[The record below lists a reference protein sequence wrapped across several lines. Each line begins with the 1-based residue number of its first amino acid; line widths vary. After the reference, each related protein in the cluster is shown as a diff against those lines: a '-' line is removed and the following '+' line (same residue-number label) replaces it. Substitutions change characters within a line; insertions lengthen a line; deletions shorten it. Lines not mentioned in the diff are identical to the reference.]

1 MLKPGLYEQVI
12 DKELSNELDG
22 RRQLIEKRN
31 IDKADIYSFAVRFYD
46 MFNDPRVDYLTL
58 ENDLGKDCGDLGF
71 DMDAGESFI
80 EQYSKDA
87 FHKADTLE
95 RIINDVDSV
104 DILCNG
110 IYSKW
115 RYITHWAGVTE
126 SLLSEEN
133 KKWFLIALTRLA
145 ELTS

>member
-1 MLKPGLYEQVI
+1 
-12 DKELSNELDG
+12 
-22 RRQLIEKRN
+22 
-31 IDKADIYSFAVRFYD
+31 
-46 MFNDPRVDYLTL
+46 
-58 ENDLGKDCGDLGF
+58 
-71 DMDAGESFI
+71 MDVGESFI

-115 RYITHWAGVTE
+115 RYITHWAE
-126 SLLSEEN
+126 SSLLSEEN
-133 KKWFLIALTRLA
+133 KKWFLIALIRLA

>member
-1 MLKPGLYEQVI
+1 MK
-12 DKELSNELDG
+12 N
-22 RRQLIEKRN
+22 
-31 IDKADIYSFAVRFYD
+31 A
-46 MFNDPRVDYLTL
+46 
-58 ENDLGKDCGDLGF
+58 LGKECGNLGF

-80 EQYSKDA
+80 ERYSKDA

-95 RIINDVDSV
+95 RIIRDVDSV
-104 DILCNG
+104 DILGNG

-115 RYITHWAGVTE
+115 RYITHWAE
-126 SLLSEEN
+126 SSLLSEEN

>member
-31 IDKADIYSFAVRFYD
+31 IDKADIHSFAVRFYD

-58 ENDLGKDCGDLGF
+58 ANALGKECDNLGF
-71 DMDAGESFI
+71 EMDVGESFI
-80 EQYSKDA
+80 ERYSKDA

-95 RIINDVDSV
+95 RIINDVDSIE
-104 DILCNG
+104 ILGNG

-115 RYITHWAGVTE
+115 RYITHWAE
-126 SLLSEEN
+126 SSLLSEEN
-133 KKWFLIALTRLA
+133 KKWFLIALNKLA
-145 ELTS
+145 QLTQ